1 MRILVIIPT
10 YNEAENIKELIEKV
24 LKQNK
29 LVNPSA
35 TIDVLVVD
43 DSSPDGT
50 ADVVRKLQKEE
61 EYRDSVHLIQRPKKL
76 GLGTAYVEGFKFAL
90 KNGYDYVFE
99 MDADFSHNP
108 AEIPK
113 ILETALKDNCDLVIG
128 SRYSH
133 GVSVMNWPM
142 SRVLLS
148 YFANAYARIL
158 TGVPVKDL
166 TSGFKCI
173 SRNVLERIDLD
184 KIRSNGYAF
193 QIELT
198 VKAYY
203 EGLKIEEH
211 PIIFVERRAGVS
223 KMNKKIVLEAAFM
236 VLRLALLRIS
246 KFFRRR
252 KDGR

>member
-10 YNEAENIKELIEKV
+10 YNEADNIGNLIPRV
-24 LKQNK
+24 LQQEEFI
-29 LVNPSA
+29 PSSGR
-35 TIDVLVVD
+35 IDVLVVD
-43 DSSPDGT
+43 DNSPDGT
-50 ADVVRKLQKEE
+50 AEVVKKLQKE
-61 EYRDSVHLIQRPKKL
+61 YVGRVHLIERPGKL

-90 KNGYDYVFE
+90 KNGYDFVFE
-99 MDADFSHNP
+99 MDADLSHDP
-108 AEIPK
+108 KEIPN
-113 ILETALKDNCDLVIG
+113 ILKGALDSYDIVIG

-148 YFANAYARIL
+148 YFANAYARKL

-173 SRNVLERIDLD
+173 SRRVLEKIDLN

-203 EGLKIEEH
+203 EGLKIAEH
-211 PIIFVERRAGVS
+211 PIIFFERRSGIS
-223 KMNKKIVLEAAFM
+223 KMNKKIVFEAFFM
-236 VLRLALLRIS
+236 VIRLAFLRIS
-246 KFFRRR
+246 KFFKR
-252 KDGR
+252 KKGGS

>member
-10 YNEAENIKELIEKV
+10 YNEAENIKDLIPKV
-24 LKQNK
+24 LEQSKFTE
-29 LVNPSA
+29 SYD
-35 TIDVLVVD
+35 IDVLVVD
-43 DSSPDGT
+43 DNSPDGT
-50 ADVVRKLQKEE
+50 ANVVRDLQKEYE
-61 EYRDSVHLIQRPKKL
+61 GRVYLIERPGKL

-90 KNGYDYVFE
+90 KNSYDYVFE
-99 MDADFSHNP
+99 MDADFSHDPN
-108 AEIPK
+108 EIPK
-113 ILETALKDNCDLVIG
+113 ILKGALNGYDIVIG

-148 YFANAYARIL
+148 YFANAYARTL

-173 SRNVLERIDLD
+173 SRNVLKKIDLD

-203 EGLKIEEH
+203 ENLKIAEH
-211 PIIFVERRAGVS
+211 PIIFVERRSGVS
-223 KMNKKIVLEAAFM
+223 KMSKKIVLEAALM
-236 VLRLALLRIS
+236 VLRLSILRF
-246 KFFRRR
+246 KKLFKRR
-252 KDGR
+252 DGR

>member
-10 YNEAENIKELIEKV
+10 YNEADNIGNLIPRV
-24 LKQNK
+24 LQQEEFI
-29 LVNPSA
+29 PSSGR
-35 TIDVLVVD
+35 IDVLVVD
-43 DSSPDGT
+43 DNSPDGT
-50 ADVVRKLQKEE
+50 AEVVKKLQKE
-61 EYRDSVHLIQRPKKL
+61 YVGRVHLIERPGKL

-90 KNGYDYVFE
+90 KNGYDFVFE
-99 MDADFSHNP
+99 MDADLSHDP
-108 AEIPK
+108 KEIPN
-113 ILETALKDNCDLVIG
+113 ILKGALDSYDIVIG

-148 YFANAYARIL
+148 YFANAYARKL

-173 SRNVLERIDLD
+173 SRRVLEKIDLN

-203 EGLKIEEH
+203 EGLKIAEH
-211 PIIFVERRAGVS
+211 PIIFFERRSGIS
-223 KMNKKIVLEAAFM
+223 KMSKKIIFEAFFM
-236 VLRLALLRIS
+236 VIRLAFLRIS
-246 KFFRRR
+246 KFFKR
-252 KDGR
+252 KKSGS